1 MQLNGNTITDRYNR
15 PSVTGRVGIRT
26 FFLNDGAY
34 VDPYDVSSCVI
45 FNKLANASPS
55 SVLASGTSLLKES
68 ATTEMLMAFSPSGD
82 PDTGRPHDGETDAT
96 GARVTSLNLDWVA
109 ETLYTPGVQASGIYR
124 KGVGEYV
131 TVLDGTLALSGA
143 YSGVEV
149 ANQCSAVQSYID
161 VWTVKMTSDSN
172 YQVFINEFKLGNQ
185 NYVST
190 PQPLLLKTSNRLV
203 NKHLTLDSIVD
214 MKVTTEIVVENRD
227 LSPEVKNLIQ
237 DFGISNAQVKIEKI
251 NEDSSLPPRESVL
264 AYTDASQVT
273 GDNTI
278 IYRFNTTTLDLQG
291 SLTGTYAL
299 TAKYSFLGQTI
310 ITEPYYFVV
319 R

>member
-68 ATTEMLMAFSPSGD
+68 ATIEMLMAFSPSGD

>member
-278 IYRFNTTTLDLQG
+278 IYRFDTTTLDLQG